1 MVITRDPR
9 PATRDPRP
17 MIHDWRPS
25 HIDYMYNLGDE
36 ELACTTNNAVALLYL
51 AQELGTEAI
60 FKAASGA
67 VSRQPVVHY
76 LAGR

>member
-1 MVITRDPR
+1 
-9 PATRDPRP
+9 
-17 MIHDWRPS
+17 
-25 HIDYMYNLGDE
+25 MYNLGDE